1 MELERF
7 FLVILKRPDVR
18 PDLEEAEVDR
28 LQQAHLD
35 YLLGLREQGV
45 LALNGPLLDQ
55 PDPTLRGLSFYRTS
69 TAEQARAFAEAD
81 PMVQA
86 GWFVF
91 DLMTFLSRPGELVRT
106 GTPITLGD

>member
-7 FLVILKRPDVR
+7 FLVILKKPDVR
-18 PDLEEAEVDR
+18 PALPQAEVDA

-35 YLLGLREQGV
+35 YLLGLRDQGV

-55 PDPTLRGLSFYRTS
+55 PDETLRGLSFYRTE
-69 TAEQARAFAEAD
+69 TAAEARAYAEAD
-81 PMVQA
+81 PMVVA

-91 DLMTFLSRPGELVRT
+91 DQMTFLSRPGELTRS
-106 GTPITLGD
+106 GHPITLN